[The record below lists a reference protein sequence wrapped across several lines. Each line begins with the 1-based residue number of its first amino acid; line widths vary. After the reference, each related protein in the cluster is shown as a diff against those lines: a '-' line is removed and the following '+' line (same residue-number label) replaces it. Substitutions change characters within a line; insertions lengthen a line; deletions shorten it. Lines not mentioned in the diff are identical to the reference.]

1 MCRRKVLTVCQYAV
15 KKNCFLTWLLC
26 TEGFQ
31 TDAVNHISP
40 ENETP
45 NPPQFMIPHIDTGL
59 QESYSPVSYS
69 YSSEEQAPKTVAP
82 VPLYPN
88 QQPMTTPPVFSME
101 MSGPPQ
107 VPMDQSHSNLDSSS
121 TNYNFYT
128 AASTS
133 LPRSYNNTG

>member
-1 MCRRKVLTVCQYAV
+1 
-15 KKNCFLTWLLC
+15 
-26 TEGFQ
+26 
-31 TDAVNHISP
+31 
-40 ENETP
+40 
-45 NPPQFMIPHIDTGL
+45 MIPHIDAGL

-107 VPMDQSHSNLDSSS
+107 VPMDQTSHSNLDSSS